1 MNRFIHY
8 GLVLL
13 AIASIS
19 AGILSKVNASTA
31 PVIRENSLKKVF
43 EARKEVL
50 PLAVEF
56 DQESLENDDFEFI
69 PGKNAE
75 GEVVGY
81 VTTVVQTGYSGD
93 INFVLGFDEDGV
105 ISGIKIITQTETP
118 GLGTNIMDP
127 GWQKLWQGRDV
138 GYKFNKPVDAFAGAT
153 ITPNAVYTGIIRAL
167 KAYEEVKN

>member
-56 DQESLENDDFEFI
+56 DQESLKSSDFEFI
-69 PGKNAE
+69 PGKNSD
-75 GEVVGY
+75 GEIVGY
-81 VTTVVQTGYSGD
+81 VTTVVQAGYSGD
-93 INFVLGFDEDGV
+93 INYVLGFDKN
-105 ISGIKIITQTETP
+105 GIITGLKIITQTETP
-118 GLGTNIMDP
+118 GLGTNIMNPD
-127 GWQKLWQGRDV
+127 WQKLWKGRDV
-138 GYKFNKPVDAFAGAT
+138 SYQFNKPVDAFAGAT